1 LGFAIL
7 IDRGARERK
16 VKTLFH
22 LKGRHRLFWIL
33 HTAGWL
39 FSLVFL
45 SVADWTMGS
54 RTPETFAGNAA
65 SVAAAFLVTL
75 VIRYFYRAI
84 KIQDHSIV
92 SISLRALL
100 FSFAGANIMVGVSFP
115 IERLFPGQPLH
126 AGKLLTYLGL
136 VITWLA
142 FILGW
147 SALYFAIK
155 FWREWAFQKN
165 KAEKARALAQMAQ
178 LQMLRY
184 RMNPHFLFNALNSI
198 RALISENKSSAKSM
212 VTELSEYLR
221 YSLVS
226 KNYERVPFKEEID
239 SVSHYFRIQK
249 IRYENKLEV
258 AMDVDPG
265 AEDYPVASFLLHPLV
280 ENAVQYGMATSPLP
294 LKVRVSARIQDG
306 NLRIEV
312 ANSGLWVEP
321 SDNNQDAFIVR
332 GLENLRRRLAEF
344 YPEKHHF
351 EIKEKEGTVCALLE
365 IGAGSGG

>member
-1 LGFAIL
+1 MAN
-7 IDRGARERK
+7 
-16 VKTLFH
+16 
-22 LKGRHRLFWIL
+22 LKGSHGLFWIL

-39 FSLVFL
+39 FCLVFL
-45 SVADWTMGS
+45 SIADWTMGRRS
-54 RTPETFAGNAA
+54 PEPFAATSA

-75 VIRYFYRAI
+75 AIRYFYRAI
-84 KIQDHSIV
+84 KIRDHSIL

-100 FSFAGANIMVGVSFP
+100 FSLAGANIMVGMSLL
-115 IERLFPGQPLH
+115 IERVFPGQPLH
-126 AGKLLTYLGL
+126 AGKLFTYLGL

-155 FWREWAFQKN
+155 FWGEWTLQKN

-178 LQMLRY
+178 FQMLRY

-198 RALISENKSSAKSM
+198 RALVSENKAAAKSM

-249 IRYENKLEV
+249 IRYEDKLEV
-258 AMDVDPG
+258 AMDVDPD
-265 AEDYPVASFLLHPLV
+265 AEDFPMASFLLHPLV
-280 ENAVQYGMATSPLP
+280 ENAVKYGLATSPLP
-294 LKVRVSARIQDG
+294 LKVRVSARIRGGKLQ
-306 NLRIEV
+306 IEV
-312 ANSGLWVEP
+312 ANSGSWVEP
-321 SDNNQDAFIVR
+321 SENDQDAFIGR
-332 GLENLRRRLAEF
+332 GLENLRRRLTEV
-344 YPEKHHF
+344 YPGKHHF
-351 EIKEKEGTVCALLE
+351 EIQEKEGTVSALLV
-365 IGAGSGG
+365 ISAGSGGRLS